1 MKNVLITGGTGFIG
15 ANLAARLVALG
26 CNVRILR
33 RQNSDLRAISDI
45 DVEHRLGDVRD
56 VRAVE
61 SAMRGCDT
69 VFHTAAMIHS
79 PRSRIRAQHE
89 VNVHGTRTVVE
100 ACLANGI
107 EKLVHT
113 SSVAAIG
120 YPDEGQ
126 LATEETEFN
135 WQAASGYNLSK
146 HLAEKEVHA
155 GVERGLNAVIVNPSV
170 VVGERD
176 IHTHGGELVLSSKRG
191 RIRFYISGGMNIA
204 YVGDVVAGHIAAAE
218 RGRVG
223 ERYILSGE
231 NLTHKE
237 IFERTAQLVGVRPP
251 MARVPLS
258 LFKAGVKMIEFASM
272 LLGKD
277 PLISSNLARVGGR
290 YNWFSCEKARREL
303 GYSVTPFDQTI
314 LLCYHWY
321 QEHGFI

>member
-1 MKNVLITGGTGFIG
+1 MKNILITGGTGFIG
-15 ANLAARLVALG
+15 SNLAARLVALG

-33 RQNSDLRAISDI
+33 RQNSDLRAISGI
-45 DVEHRLGDVRD
+45 DVEHRFGDVRD
-56 VRAVE
+56 RQAVE

-79 PRSRIRAQHE
+79 PRSRVQEQHD

-100 ACLANGI
+100 ACIANGV

-120 YPDEGQ
+120 FAGEGQ
-126 LATEETEFN
+126 LTTEDTELDPL
-135 WQAASGYNLSK
+135 AASEYGISK

-155 GVERGLNAVIVNPSV
+155 GIERGLNEVIVNPSV

-191 RIRFYISGGMNIA
+191 WIPFYISGGMNIV
-204 YVGDVVAGHIAAAE
+204 YVGDVVEGQIAAAE

-237 IFERTAQLVGVRPP
+237 IFERTARLLGVRPP
-251 MARVPLS
+251 IARLPLP
-258 LFKAGVKMIEFASM
+258 LFKTGATVLRFVSEQ
-272 LLGKD
+272 LGMD
-277 PLISSNLARVGGR
+277 PWISSGLTRWAGR
-290 YNWFSCEKARREL
+290 NNWYSCEKAKREL

-314 LLCYHWY
+314 HSCYNWY
-321 QEHGFI
+321 REHGFI